1 MTTAI
6 PPGSA
11 SRIQNI
17 MPPPRNLLREVK
29 KNLHAYLFISPFF
42 ILFIIFF
49 LYPTIR
55 SFTLSLYEW
64 ETFNTVTFVGLKNY
78 IKLFRDAL
86 FLGTVVNSIYM
97 MVLSTIPQIIFATL
111 IAVALN
117 SKFIRFRNLWRAA
130 YFSPIVLSPVVV
142 GIVFSLI
149 FDQQYGFLN
158 YILSLFGIDQ
168 INWTRSTEWSKLA
181 VTVLVIWRWTG
192 WNMVIVLAGLQS
204 IPEELY
210 DAAKVDGAGDWDTF
224 KSITLPLL
232 KPVLS
237 FLLMLGIIDGLRL
250 FAEPNILTE
259 GGPGHASA
267 TMIMYLYNQAFLFFK
282 FGYASAIAV
291 VIFIALAGIAA
302 FTWGFLRRGEE

>member
-1 MTTAI
+1 M
-6 PPGSA
+6 
-11 SRIQNI
+11 
-17 MPPPRNLLREVK
+17 LRQIK

-42 ILFIIFF
+42 VLFVIFF
-49 LYPTIR
+49 LYPTFR
-55 SFTLSLYEW
+55 SFSLSLYEW
-64 ETFNTVTFVGLKNY
+64 EGFNTVNFVGLKNY
-78 IKLFRDAL
+78 AKLINDEL
-86 FLGTVVNSIYM
+86 FHETVINSIYV

-117 SKFIRFRNLWRAA
+117 SKFIRYRNIWRAA

-149 FDQQYGFLN
+149 FDQRYGFLN

-237 FLLMLGIIDGLRL
+237 FLVMLGIIDGLRL

-259 GGPGHASA
+259 GGPGHASE

-291 VIFIALAGIAA
+291 VIFLALAGIAA